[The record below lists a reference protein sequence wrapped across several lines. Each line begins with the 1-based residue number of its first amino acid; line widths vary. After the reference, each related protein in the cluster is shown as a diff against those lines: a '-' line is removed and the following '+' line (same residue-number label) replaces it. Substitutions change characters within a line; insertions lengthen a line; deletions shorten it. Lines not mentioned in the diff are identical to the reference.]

1 MAQDMGIGLAEEPL
15 EERPT
20 SPQYNQEI
28 QPTTKNK
35 LNDPGPWVTGIFNTE
50 KRMQAVAAK
59 KAQADMAQLQI
70 LATRFDTAKKII
82 DAGKYL
88 KGEQRQKFLGAA
100 SAQFDEYSPGFGETF
115 RLMSERPDITGAM
128 EDISNTPTG
137 QAMLQAD
144 PSGETLLN
152 FVKTEA
158 GQKAIN
164 AASDKR
170 YLPIAM
176 KKLNSAV
183 RDAEK
188 YVDKEKLARIRKDGK
203 TTIAELQEM
212 NESMPENLR
221 LSPQEFSTVMHPRN
235 QNTLLQFG
243 IKTDEMI
250 EFEEKEK
257 GKAAGSKVTKSDRI
271 MELSS
276 KMARGQA
283 SKEEKKEYR
292 LLINADPIRQ
302 LINREVDP
310 LLEEDEE
317 EKPKGKIPQVKSDAD
332 YDKLPSGAEFI
343 DPQGKKR
350 VKP

>member
-1 MAQDMGIGLAEEPL
+1 MADIGIGLAEEPL

-20 SPQYNQEI
+20 SPQYGKA
-28 QPTTKNK
+28 TAKSG
-35 LNDPGPWVTGIFNTE
+35 LNDPGPWATGIFNTE
-50 KRMQAVAAK
+50 KRMQVVAAK
-59 KAQADMAQLQI
+59 RAQASMAELQA
-70 LATRFDTAKKII
+70 LAAKFDTAKKVI
-82 DAGKYL
+82 DAGGHL
-88 KGEQRQKFLGAA
+88 SGDQRKKFLEAA
-100 SAQFDEYSPGFGETF
+100 SAQFDKTSPEFSETF
-115 RLMSERPDITGAM
+115 RLMAERPDITGAL

-144 PSGETLLN
+144 PSGQTLMG
-152 FVKTEA
+152 FIKTEA
-158 GQKAIN
+158 GQKALN

-170 YLPIAM
+170 YLPVAM

-188 YVDKEKLARIRKDGK
+188 YVDKEKLTRIRKDGK
-203 TTIAELQEM
+203 TTVAELQEM

-257 GKAAGSKVTKSDRI
+257 GKAAGGKVTKSDRI
-271 MELSS
+271 MELAS

-283 SKEEKKEYR
+283 NKEEKKEYR

-310 LLEEDEE
+310 LLEGEDGPQE
-317 EKPKGKIPQVKSDAD
+317 PKGETPQVKSDAD
-332 YDKLPSGAEFI
+332 YDKLPSGATFI

>member
-1 MAQDMGIGLAEEPL
+1 MSEIGIGLAEEPL
-15 EERPT
+15 QERPT
-20 SPQYNQEI
+20 SPQYDPAVPESGLGPMLMEQKGVKNRVRRWQDQSRAASAQERML
-28 QPTTKNK
+28 K
-35 LNDPGPWVTGIFNTE
+35 L
-50 KRMQAVAAK
+50 QA
-59 KAQADMAQLQI
+59 
-70 LATRFDTAKKII
+70 LAGRFDTAKKVI
-82 DAGKYL
+82 DASGFL
-88 KGEQRQKFLGAA
+88 KGDQRAQFLELA
-100 SAQFDEYSPGFGETF
+100 SKQFDEVSPGFGETF
-115 RLMSERPDITGAM
+115 KLMAARPDASGAL

-152 FVKTEA
+152 FIKTEA
-158 GQKAIN
+158 GQKAMN
-164 AASDKR
+164 TAADKK
-170 YLPIAM
+170 YIPSAL
-176 KKLNSAV
+176 KKLSLGVKN
-183 RDAEK
+183 AEK
-188 YVDKEKLARIRKDGK
+188 YIDKEKLARIRKDGK

-212 NESMPENLR
+212 NDAMPENIR
-221 LSPQEFSTVMHPRN
+221 LTPQEFSTVMHSRN

-317 EKPKGKIPQVKSDAD
+317 EEKPKGKIPQVKSDAD